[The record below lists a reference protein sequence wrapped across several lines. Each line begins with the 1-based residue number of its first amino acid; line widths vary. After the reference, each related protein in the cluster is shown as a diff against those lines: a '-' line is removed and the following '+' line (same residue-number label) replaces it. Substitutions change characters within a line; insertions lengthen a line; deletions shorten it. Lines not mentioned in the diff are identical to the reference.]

1 LSYLVSTFWDKAK
14 QQEVVINL
22 ADKLSKLELKD
33 IEFIYNLIMESEFK
47 GGDLETATA
56 VLLKVKFIRSGLVKG
71 NKDAENSKADNS
83 GA

>member
-1 LSYLVSTFWDKAK
+1 VSTFWDKAK

-71 NKDAENSKADNS
+71 NKDAENSKADDS

>member
-1 LSYLVSTFWDKAK
+1 MSTFWDKAK
-14 QQEVVINL
+14 QQEDVINL

>member
-1 LSYLVSTFWDKAK
+1 MSTFWDKAK

-33 IEFIYNLIMESEFK
+33 IEFIYNLIMDSEFK

-71 NKDAENSKADNS
+71 NKDAENSKADDS

>member
-1 LSYLVSTFWDKAK
+1 MSTFWDKAK

-33 IEFIYNLIMESEFK
+33 IEFIYNLIMDSEFK
-47 GGDLETATA
+47 GGELETATA

-71 NKDAENSKADNS
+71 NKDAENSKADDS

>member
-1 LSYLVSTFWDKAK
+1 MSTFWDKAK

-71 NKDAENSKADNS
+71 NKDAENSKADDS

>member
-1 LSYLVSTFWDKAK
+1 VSTFWDKAK

-33 IEFIYNLIMESEFK
+33 IEFIYNLIMDSEFK

>member
-1 LSYLVSTFWDKAK
+1 MSTFWDKAK
-14 QQEVVINL
+14 KEEVVINL

-33 IEFIYNLIMESEFK
+33 IDFIYNLIMDSQFK

-56 VLLKVKFIRSGLVKG
+56 VLLKIKFIRSGLIKG
-71 NKDAENSKADNS
+71 KKDAENSKANDS

>member
-1 LSYLVSTFWDKAK
+1 MSTFWDKAK

-33 IEFIYNLIMESEFK
+33 IEFIYNLIMDSEFK